1 MTETLKRRLL
11 HDVEVVE
18 DSEPEREE
26 KRQQMREQARKKKR
40 LRMDPSRA
48 DLEREVIELT
58 DAELN
63 PSGPS
68 ATVGGQ
74 SRIDKSISGEGPL
87 LIVSQ
92 NPWCLCPLRFQL
104 QATDGASFFP
114 GT

>member
-1 MTETLKRRLL
+1 MPETLKRRLL
-11 HDVEVVE
+11 HDVEIVE

-26 KRQQMREQARKKKR
+26 KRQRMREQARKKKR

-48 DLEREVIELT
+48 DLEREIIELT
-58 DAELN
+58 DTELN

-74 SRIDKSISGEGPL
+74 SQIDKPISGKPL
-87 LIVSQ
+87 LTVSQ
-92 NPWCLCPLRFQL
+92 NPWCSCPLRFQL
-104 QATDGASFFP
+104 QATNGASLFP

>member
-1 MTETLKRRLL
+1 MAETLKRRLL

-18 DSEPEREE
+18 DSEPKREE
-26 KRQQMREQARKKKR
+26 KRQRMREQTRKKKR
-40 LRMDPSRA
+40 LRVDPSRA
-48 DLEREVIELT
+48 DLEREIIELT

-63 PSGPS
+63 PSCPS

-74 SRIDKSISGEGPL
+74 SQIDKSISGEPL
-87 LIVSQ
+87 LTVSQ
-92 NPWCLCPLRFQL
+92 NPWRSCPLRFQL